1 MLPMRLP
8 LHLVCNSCE
17 SKFVIFPVGLT
28 CFIFQGIVALDD
40 ACILLQPTEEMA
52 MTDMASHA
60 LNALEESSI
69 RFLVIFLKARGSIC
83 QFLIIDMNCFLRWLL
98 QLLLNPLQ
106 VNMNC
111 TLFSSTNL
119 IVFQNQKKN
128 KKGGHF
134 SGVHCEKIVLK
145 GIPFYTCLTIGLHVD
160 FVGFC

>member
-28 CFIFQGIVALDD
+28 CFIFQGNVALDD
-40 ACILLQPTEEMA
+40 ACILLQPTKEMA

-69 RFLVIFLKARGSIC
+69 
-83 QFLIIDMNCFLRWLL
+83 RWLL

-119 IVFQNQKKN
+119 IVFQNQKK
-128 KKGGHF
+128 KKRRPF
-134 SGVHCEKIVLK
+134 FWCALREDSPKRFQWVLENLKI
-145 GIPFYTCLTIGLHVD
+145 LT
-160 FVGFC
+160 VGNIFWIASFHNSYICQL